1 MGSTTGLHSTTVYT
15 ATTVVCHHDVQ
26 ATVGMPLLPLL
37 HALHTD
43 AMADAS
49 GSKAT
54 DGQPF
59 HPHFPSISL

>member
-1 MGSTTGLHSTTVYT
+1 MGSTTGLYFATVCT
-15 ATTVVCHHDVQ
+15 ATTVVRHRDVQ
-26 ATVGMPLLPLL
+26 AAAGTPLLPL

-49 GSKAT
+49 GSKAA